1 MFFSGMGESVRI
13 EKSDIFLAGP
23 GCGVRFAELD
33 VFFGGGGGVR
43 IEKSDVFLA
52 GPVCGVRLQSWMG
65 FFWVGG
71 WAGAL
76 AKTNIIK

>member
-1 MFFSGMGESVRI
+1 MV
-13 EKSDIFLAGP
+13 GP
-23 GCGVRFAELD
+23 GCGVRFAKLD
-33 VFFGGGGGVR
+33 VFFGDRGKSVR